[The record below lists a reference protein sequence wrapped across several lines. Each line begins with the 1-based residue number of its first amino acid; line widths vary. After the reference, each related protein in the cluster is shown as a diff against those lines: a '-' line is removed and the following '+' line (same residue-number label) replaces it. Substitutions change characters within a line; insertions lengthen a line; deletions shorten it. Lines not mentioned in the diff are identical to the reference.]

1 MSARP
6 DQHAPLA
13 MLGGV
18 FDPLHRGHVE
28 IARAALQLPAVE
40 EVVWI
45 PCRILP
51 HQKHDPI
58 APPEA
63 RLEMVR
69 KLCSSIDGF
78 VHDEIEFDRQGPSW
92 TIDTIRSMSAAHP
105 GRPLLWLIGADNIAH
120 IGSWKDAEE
129 LWQLAIP
136 VVAHRPDST
145 PLMERSHL
153 PYLDDERWEQVIS
166 WQLPR
171 ISENISSTRIKA
183 MLAAGEP
190 IDEWVP
196 GPVLEAIQAGGWYCS
211 GSP

>member
-1 MSARP
+1 MSAQP
-6 DQHAPLA
+6 DPVAPLA

-28 IARAALQLPAVE
+28 IARAALGLPGVE

-51 HQKHDPI
+51 HRKQDPI

-69 KLCSSIDGF
+69 ILCQSIDGF
-78 VHDEIEFDRQGPSW
+78 VHDEIEFERQGPSW

-120 IGSWKDAEE
+120 IGNWKDAEE

-145 PLMERSHL
+145 PRLERSHL
-153 PYLDDERWEQVIS
+153 PFLDDERWEQVIS
-166 WQLPR
+166 WQLPH
-171 ISENISSTRIKA
+171 ISEKISSTRIRA
-183 MLAAGEP
+183 MLAAGEA
-190 IDEWVP
+190 IEEWVP
-196 GPVLEAIQAGGWYCS
+196 GPVQEAIEAGGWYSS